1 MGADIDHRHPE
12 ASNDILNWGT
22 WIVKE
27 LGDGVAG
34 FRFDAVKV
42 CTPFGL
48 KLHASTDQQ
57 LMLCSILI
65 EISLQNLF
73 NTFERTPGK
82 AASLRLASTGR
93 TRSPT

>member
-12 ASNDILNWGT
+12 VSNDLLAWAT

-42 CTPFGL
+42 NTSLVSCIV
-48 KLHASTDQQ
+48 TD
-57 LMLCSILI
+57 LYDDLS
-65 EISLQNLF
+65 F
-73 NTFERTPGK
+73 
-82 AASLRLASTGR
+82 AAYR
-93 TRSPT
+93 TRLHLQDCSTRPRKLQERQSVRSWRVLEELGE